1 MPRARTYLGALI
13 VGASL
18 LFVGCSDLPTAPETQ
33 ATSPEYGLLGD
44 FLGGLTNQ
52 SQSEVTVLH
61 RTVPLAQDE
70 VVSQVIGPWG
80 GVIRLPDAGLT
91 VTVPFGA
98 LSARTRITVT
108 APAGDLVGYHFEPHG
123 LQFQRPVTVAQD
135 LLSTQGVGLTGLEA
149 VYFDGDL
156 EPTVKP
162 LETLPLWLLR
172 LLGVFRIQHF
182 SGYVIATN

>member
-1 MPRARTYLGALI
+1 MPRARKYLGALI

-18 LFVGCSDLPTAPETQ
+18 LFVGCSDLPTAPEPQ
-33 ATSPEYGLLGD
+33 ATSPDYGLLGGL
-44 FLGGLTNQ
+44 LGGLTNQ
-52 SQSEVTVLH
+52 DRSEVSVLR
-61 RTVPLAQDE
+61 RTVPLAEDE

-80 GVIRLPDAGLT
+80 GVIRLPNAGLT
-91 VTVPFGA
+91 VSVPFGA
-98 LSARTRITVT
+98 LSTATRITVT

-123 LQFQRPVTVAQD
+123 LQFQLPVTVSQD
-135 LLSTQGVGLTGLEA
+135 LLSTQGLELTGLKA

-156 EPTVKP
+156 QPTVKP

-172 LLGVFRIQHF
+172 ALGIFRIEHF